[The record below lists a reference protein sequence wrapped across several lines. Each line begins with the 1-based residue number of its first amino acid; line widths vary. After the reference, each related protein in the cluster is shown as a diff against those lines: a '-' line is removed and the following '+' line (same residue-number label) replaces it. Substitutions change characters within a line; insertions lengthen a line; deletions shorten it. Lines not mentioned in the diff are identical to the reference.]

1 MIVKYRLL
9 SGDLIDNCSLTDKQL
24 RRNHAELAARHEQL
38 SAEHASTVERSK
50 LYDRD
55 MRDKARRIR
64 EEKITG
70 APR

>member
-1 MIVKYRLL
+1 M
-9 SGDLIDNCSLTDKQL
+9 
-24 RRNHAELAARHEQL
+24 ELAARHEQF
-38 SAEHASTVERSK
+38 SAEHAHASAVERSK
-50 LYDRD
+50 LCD